1 MYDSS
6 KFSLS
11 WGGIS
16 AKGFQDGDGISIEF
30 PNDEA
35 TSYVGVRGEGAN
47 IQSPDKRCTVTV
59 TLQAVSPTN
68 AAWSAL
74 RELGSELPLIMRD
87 RSSAAAVFFAQKAMI
102 TKTPNGARGREMPI
116 VEWVFTAPEGR
127 LEHIGE
133 V

>member
-11 WGGIS
+11 WGGVS
-16 AKGFQDGDGISIEF
+16 AKGFQDGDGIAIDF
-30 PNDEA
+30 PNDEVS
-35 TSYVGVRGEGAN
+35 SYVGVRGEGAN
-47 IQSPDKRCTVTV
+47 VMSPDKRCTVTV
-59 TLQAVSPTN
+59 TLQATSPTN
-68 AAWSAL
+68 AIWSAA
-74 RELGSELPLIMRD
+74 RELGAELPLIMRD
-87 RSSAAAVFFAQKAMI
+87 RSSASAVFFAQKAMV
-102 TKTPNGARGREMPI
+102 TKTPPGARGRDMPV